1 MFHPARKD
9 SSLRGHMGRTIW
21 HCHIAMSLDGKI
33 ARADGSFDWLESY
46 PPQDFGF
53 DSLMAGIDAILM
65 GRDTYEV
72 MRGFGE
78 WPYGEKPTIVMTHR
92 PLVEAPGAVEARSGD
107 LAVVAAELEAR
118 GYARVWVEGGAQ
130 VIRGMIA
137 AGKLDVLEMAIVPI
151 VLGDGIPLIAPGT
164 PELKLALKSCEPRSG
179 GALHVVYEAAR

>member
-1 MFHPARKD
+1 
-9 SSLRGHMGRTIW
+9 MGKTIW

-33 ARADGSFDWLESY
+33 ARTDGSFDWLERH
-46 PPQDFGF
+46 PPQEFGF
-53 DSLMAGIDAILM
+53 DALMADIDAILM

-78 WPYGEKPTIVMTHR
+78 WPHGDKPTIVMTNR
-92 PLVEAPGAVEARSGD
+92 PLVDTPRAVEARSGD
-107 LAVVAAELEAR
+107 LVGVAAELEAR
-118 GYARVWVEGGAQ
+118 GYRRVWVEGGAK

-151 VLGDGIPLIAPGT
+151 VLGDGIPLIALGT
-164 PELKLALKSCEPRSG
+164 PELRLTLKSCEPRSG

>member
-1 MFHPARKD
+1 MRK
-9 SSLRGHMGRTIW
+9 TIW

-33 ARADGSFDWLESY
+33 ARADGSFDWLTGY
-46 PPQDFGF
+46 PPQEFGF
-53 DSLMAGIDAILM
+53 DALMKGIDAILM
-65 GRDTYEV
+65 GRATYEV

-78 WPYGEKPTIVMTHR
+78 WPYGDKPTIVMTNR
-92 PLVEAPGAVEARSGD
+92 PLIDPPRSVEARSGD
-107 LAVVAAELEAR
+107 LALVAAELEAR

-164 PELKLALKSCEPRSG
+164 PELKLTLDSCEPRGG
-179 GALHVVYEAAR
+179 GALHVVYVATR

>member
-1 MFHPARKD
+1 
-9 SSLRGHMGRTIW
+9 MGKTIW

-46 PPQDFGF
+46 PPQEFGF
-53 DSLMAGIDAILM
+53 GALMASIDAILM

-72 MRGFGE
+72 MRGFGD
-78 WPYGEKPTIVMTHR
+78 WPYADKQTIVMTNR
-92 PLVEAPGAVEARSGD
+92 PLVDPPRSVEARSGD

-118 GYARVWVEGGAQ
+118 GHGRVWVEGGAK
-130 VIRGMIA
+130 VIRGMIE

-179 GALHVVYEAAR
+179 GALHVVYEAVRLP